1 MLYPRMDQIILLLLI
16 IVVAAIAGLL
26 ITGLVILL
34 IIVTVK
40 MLRRLF
46 KSVAETES
54 PSNPKPTHLPTYDEL
69 TPPPDYW
76 SLDPFRIHYISDS
89 ILV

>member
-1 MLYPRMDQIILLLLI
+1 MLYPQMDQIILLLNT
-16 IVVAAIAGLL
+16 VVTITGLL

-76 SLDPFRIHYISDS
+76 SLDPFRMHHI
-89 ILV
+89 

>member
-1 MLYPRMDQIILLLLI
+1 MLCSQMDKIILMSNTVI
-16 IVVAAIAGLL
+16 NITGLVL
-26 ITGLVILL
+26 TGLVILL
-34 IIVTVK
+34 LIVTVK

-76 SLDPFRIHYISDS
+76 SLDPFRMHHI
-89 ILV
+89 